1 MSSFRTALAAALA
14 VALLPAAPRAETLS
28 GAVDF
33 TGTPP
38 VMPKLDREADAFCA
52 KKQMTDEAV
61 LVRNKKLVNVW
72 VHVVKGAPDSKAAE
86 GMPPVVVNQT
96 DCMYRPRV
104 QFALVG
110 QTVMAKNGDP
120 ILHNVHTYLGP
131 ATLFN
136 KGMPNADAKPI
147 SHVAG
152 KNGVIRWKCDVHEW
166 MRAYIGVNKNPFQA
180 ITGDDGTFKID
191 GIPPGTYTLEAW
203 HEVFGAKTL
212 EVTVEAGKPASAT
225 FKFDGTE
232 KAPGT

>member
-1 MSSFRTALAAALA
+1 MKPSRIALIAVLAAA
-14 VALLPAAPRAETLS
+14 ALPGAALAETLS
-28 GAVDF
+28 GSVDF
-33 TGTPP
+33 TGAPP
-38 VMPKLDREADAFCA
+38 AVAKLDRSADAFCA
-52 KKQMTDEAV
+52 KKSFNDESV
-61 LVRNKKLVNVW
+61 IVKDKKLVNVW
-72 VHVVKGAPDSKAAE
+72 VHVTKGAPDSKAGDDAPE
-86 GMPPVVVNQT
+86 VVVNQT
-96 DCMYRPRV
+96 DCMYSPRV
-104 QFALVG
+104 QAALVG
-110 QTVMAKNGDP
+110 QKVVAKNGDP

-147 SHVAG
+147 THVAG
-152 KNGVIRWKCDVHEW
+152 KGGVIRWKCDVHEW

-180 ITGDDGTFKID
+180 VTGDDGSFKID

-203 HEVFGAKTL
+203 HEVFGTKTM

>member
-1 MSSFRTALAAALA
+1 MPSTRTVLIAALVAAALP
-14 VALLPAAPRAETLS
+14 VASRAEALT

-38 VMPKLDREADAFCA
+38 AMAKLNREADAFCA
-52 KKQMTDEAV
+52 KKSFNDESV
-61 LVRNKKLVNVW
+61 VVKNKRLVNVW
-72 VHVVKGAPDSKAAE
+72 VHVVKGAPDSKAAADAPE
-86 GMPPVVVNQT
+86 VVVNQT

-110 QTVMAKNGDP
+110 QKVMAKNGDP

-136 KGMPNADAKPI
+136 KGMPNAESKPVT
-147 SHVAG
+147 HVAG
-152 KNGVIRWKCDVHEW
+152 KNGVIRWKCDVHDW

-180 ITGDDGTFKID
+180 VTGDDGTFKID
-191 GIPPGTYTLEAW
+191 GIPPGAYTLEAW

-212 EVTVEAGKPASAT
+212 EVTVEAGKPAAAT